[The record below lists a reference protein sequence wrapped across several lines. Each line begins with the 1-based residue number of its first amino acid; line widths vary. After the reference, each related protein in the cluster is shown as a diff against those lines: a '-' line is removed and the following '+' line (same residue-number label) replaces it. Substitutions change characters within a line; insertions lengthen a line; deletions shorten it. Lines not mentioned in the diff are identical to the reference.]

1 MIVGLGGVGA
11 EVVVGG
17 GGVDVVVGGGVDV
30 VVGGGVVVEVVEDVD
45 DEVLEDELLDEELL
59 DEELLELVELEV
71 LLVDD
76 EVDVEVGSRVVV
88 GCGAGAWVVVI
99 GGGASLG
106 RSVCGR

>member
-1 MIVGLGGVGA
+1 MIVGLGGLGGVGA

-59 DEELLELVELEV
+59 ELVELEV
-71 LLVDD
+71 LLLDD